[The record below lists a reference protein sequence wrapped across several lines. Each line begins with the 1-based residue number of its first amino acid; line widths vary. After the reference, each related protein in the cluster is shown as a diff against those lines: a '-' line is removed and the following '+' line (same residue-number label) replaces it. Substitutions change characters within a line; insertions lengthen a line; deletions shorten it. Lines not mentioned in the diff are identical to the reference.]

1 MRNKIIGV
9 LTFLILMPIISSPQE
24 KRAFTLDQILN
35 IGLSHNPWLLAKAQ
49 EVEAKK
55 SAFQASRRLFNPSLE
70 LNIGK
75 GKSHDSTVR
84 RDTEGLSLSQ
94 PLENPFK
101 RHFRIQMYEND
112 WEASEHLFHFLRL
125 ETIYEIKMLFY
136 KLLLLKNKEELA
148 QKNLESLEET
158 YQLIRKRVKL
168 GETRELEAIKL
179 YVETLKAKN
188 ELNKTRTEWELARE
202 NLNKSLGNVLPS
214 DFSIPGK
221 LEYRP
226 QPLEEQSL
234 LSKAL
239 VSHPL
244 IKGKEKDLEFAES
257 QLKYV
262 KWQRLPDFELSGFI
276 NEELHGKNKGIGVS
290 LDIPLWNFKSKE
302 IAQAESL
309 LEKQSQELRAL
320 RMDVATEVKS
330 RLNEQRLSEQT
341 IALYHEGLLK
351 QAEESLKISE
361 QSYKQGEISLIDYLD
376 SQRTYYSIIKDY
388 QESLYAWITNRSALE
403 KAIGED
409 IK

>member
-9 LTFLILMPIISSPQE
+9 LTFLVLVPSLSSPQE
-24 KRAFTLDQILN
+24 KRTFTLDQLLN
-35 IGLSHNPWLLAKAQ
+35 LGLSHNPRLLAKAQ

-55 SAFQASRRLFNPSLE
+55 SAFQASKRLANPSLE
-70 LNIGK
+70 LNIGE
-75 GKSHDSTVR
+75 GKSYDSTIR

-101 RHFRIQMYEND
+101 RHYRVQMYENE
-112 WEASEHLFHFLRL
+112 WEASEHLFRFLRL
-125 ETIYEIKMLFY
+125 ETIYKIKILFY

-158 YQLIRKRVKL
+158 YRLILKRVKL

-214 DFSIPGK
+214 DFSILGK

-226 QPLEEQSL
+226 QPLEEQFL

-257 QLKYV
+257 QLKYIR
-262 KWQRLPDFELSGFI
+262 WQRLPDFELSGFI

-309 LEKQSQELRAL
+309 LEKQNHELRAL
-320 RMDVATEVKS
+320 RMDIATEVKS

-341 IALYHEGLLK
+341 LNLYHEGLLK

-361 QSYKQGEISLIDYLD
+361 ESYKQGEISLIDYLD

-388 QESLYAWITNRSALE
+388 QDSLYTWITNKSALE
-403 KAIGED
+403 KAIGEE

>member
-55 SAFQASRRLFNPSLE
+55 SAFQASRRLVNPSLE

>member
-9 LTFLILMPIISSPQE
+9 LTFLILIPSLCSPQE
-24 KRAFTLDQILN
+24 KRAFSLDEILN
-35 IGLSHNPWLLAKAQ
+35 LGLSHNPWLLAKAQ

-55 SAFQASRRLFNPSLE
+55 SAFQASKRLANPSLA
-70 LNIGK
+70 LNIGE
-75 GKSHDSTVR
+75 GKSHDSTIR
-84 RDTEGLSLSQ
+84 RNTEGISLSQ

-101 RHFRIQMYEND
+101 RHYRVQMYEND
-112 WEASEHLFHFLRL
+112 WEASEHLFRFLRL
-125 ETIYEIKMLFY
+125 ETTYEIKKLFY
-136 KLLLLKNKEELA
+136 QLQLLKNKEELA

-158 YQLIRKRVKL
+158 YQLILKRVKL

-214 DFSIPGK
+214 DFSILGK

-226 QPLEEQSL
+226 QLLEEQSL

-262 KWQRLPDFELSGFI
+262 RWQRLPDFELSGFI

-290 LDIPLWNFKSKE
+290 LDIPLWNFKSRE

-320 RMDVATEVKS
+320 RMDIATEVKS

-341 IALYHEGLLK
+341 LNLYHEGLLK

-388 QESLYAWITNRSALE
+388 QDSLYTWIINKSALE
-403 KAIGED
+403 KAIGEE

>member
-1 MRNKIIGV
+1 MRNKIIVV
-9 LTFLILMPIISSPQE
+9 LIFLLFIPSLSSPQE
-24 KRAFTLDQILN
+24 KRAFTLDQIINL
-35 IGLSHNPWLLAKAQ
+35 GLSHNPWLLAKAQ

-55 SAFQASRRLFNPSLE
+55 FAFQASKRLANPSLE
-70 LNIGK
+70 LNIGE
-75 GKSHDSTVR
+75 GKSYDNTVR
-84 RDTEGLSLSQ
+84 RDTEGLFLTQ

-101 RHFRIQMYEND
+101 RHYRIQMYEND
-112 WEASEHLFHFLRL
+112 WEASEHLFRFLRL

-136 KLLLLKNKEELA
+136 KLLLLENKEELA
-148 QKNLESLEET
+148 QRNLESLEET
-158 YQLIRKRVKL
+158 YQLILNRVKL

-188 ELNKTRTEWELARE
+188 ELNKIRTEWELARE

-214 DFSIPGK
+214 DFSILGK

-234 LSKAL
+234 LGKAL
-239 VSHPL
+239 ISHPL

-262 KWQRLPDFELSGFI
+262 RWQRLPDFELSGFI
-276 NEELHGKNKGIGVS
+276 NKELHGRNKGIGVS
-290 LDIPLWNFKSKE
+290 LDIPLWSFKSKE

-309 LEKQSQELRAL
+309 LEKKNQELMAL
-320 RMDVATEVKS
+320 RMDIATEVKS
-330 RLNEQRLSEQT
+330 RLNEQRLSEQ
-341 IALYHEGLLK
+341 ALKLYHEGLLK

-388 QESLYAWITNRSALE
+388 QDSLYTWITNKSALE
-403 KAIGED
+403 KAIGEE